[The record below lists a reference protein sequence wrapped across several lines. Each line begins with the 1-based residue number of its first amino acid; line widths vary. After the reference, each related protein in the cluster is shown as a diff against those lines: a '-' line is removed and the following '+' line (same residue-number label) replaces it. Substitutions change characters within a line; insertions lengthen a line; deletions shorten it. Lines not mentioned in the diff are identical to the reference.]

1 MARPGGKSHP
11 RDIAVRAAF
20 ARVLLELRER
30 RGMTQEVL
38 GFESGY
44 HPKYIGLL
52 ERRRHTPTLTAVIEI
67 SRALNVSP
75 SWFVDRVRKL
85 VLQFRRTGQG

>member
-1 MARPGGKSHP
+1 MRTGAAKSHP
-11 RDIAVRAAF
+11 RDAAVRAAF

-30 RGMTQEVL
+30 RGLTQEVL

-67 SRALNVSP
+67 SRALGVTP
-75 SWFVDRVRKL
+75 SWLVDRVRKL
-85 VLQFRRTGQG
+85 LPQFRRTA